1 MSWWWWWSVVMV
13 TERVSND
20 GPGTDEGRMVFELG
34 RGRMLLVGGTIVFA
48 CIPTTPRD
56 YAAMPT
62 RAD

>member
-1 MSWWWWWSVVMV
+1 MV